1 MRKRNRDPA
10 HLISKEEIMNT
21 YAEKKK
27 SPMLTKKQQSPQKS
41 SDEMLRSGLSSL
53 HSRPAAL
60 SEELGNKIRE
70 RCGINPASVK
80 VYRDD
85 GLSGL
90 GQKAYA
96 KGAEIHLSGGVS
108 TSGEEG
114 QRVVLHEAAHI
125 AQQGSRSVAG
135 AVNDDPALEQQADR
149 VAAGEVMQGSFSV
162 PVNSENAPVQGWAP
176 WDKAKKK
183 FAEKKERDAKRTAA
197 FAEGTSLGNKHLDR
211 LVAANDWVRDKMD
224 DFRDFRSGVKE
235 KIADKY
241 HGSKFES
248 GVNKTKGWFKGVG
261 SGIAGMAKSAGN
273 WVKDKATD
281 AGTAIKGSKLGQWV
295 SRKKE
300 ERAKKKAEEALKP
313 KEPGKF
319 SKFMTGAK
327 NWVSDKA
334 KSAGGWISDKA
345 KAAGSAIKGS
355 KLGQWV
361 SRKKEERAKK
371 KAAEAQKE
379 PGWFKKTAAAAGEK
393 IKSGAGWVKDKAVK
407 GGTWVKNKAVKA
419 GKWLSKKKD
428 DISDWI
434 EEKKQAYADH
444 DDQRYL
450 KRLVRKGGA
459 SALNA
464 IALADQDLKH
474 GEYSGNVK
482 HRAEALRDYD
492 EEKRQFMTDEESKAA
507 KAAKKAEPLSA
518 GKVLDVV
525 GDNVDVVGSVMSAHD
540 ARKRGNSQQAALD
553 SMDAINSGMGYVT
566 KGLSSLDLPGLSA
579 VGDVAEMGTTIGKLG
594 IHSYQKH
601 KLNGV
606 DEAGQTAGVDE
617 ADQKYMRIAHS
628 GYGNTL
634 DQEIRSGVGDVAKY
648 GISALGSGLSAVTGG
663 VSSTVAKGLNKAV
676 DLGVSHMNSS
686 AREKTD
692 SEIGYEDIF
701 GSVDAAKK
709 FKSKHSIDKNTMEIL
724 MRRNTGSRSMSDL
737 ADRSR
742 YEAARVNHQYLA
754 REGDNGAKKMMAAFG
769 EKNFEQTPLSMIDEK
784 IGQSHSLK
792 ELNKRRRL
800 AY

>member
-1 MRKRNRDPA
+1 
-10 HLISKEEIMNT
+10 MNT
-21 YAEKKK
+21 YVEKKK
-27 SPMLTKKQQSPQKS
+27 SPMLTKKQSPQKS

-114 QRVVLHEAAHI
+114 QRVILHEAAHI

-162 PVNSENAPVQGWAP
+162 PMNSENAPVQGWAP

-334 KSAGGWISDKA
+334 KSAGT
-345 KAAGSAIKGS
+345 AIKES

-518 GKVLDVV
+518 GKVLDAV

-606 DEAGQTAGVDE
+606 DDTGQTAGVDE

-692 SEIGYEDIF
+692 SDIGYEDIF

>member
-1 MRKRNRDPA
+1 
-10 HLISKEEIMNT
+10 MNT

-108 TSGEEG
+108 TSGEDG
-114 QRVVLHEAAHI
+114 QRVILHEAAHI

-197 FAEGTSLGNKHLDR
+197 FAEVTSLGNKHLDR

-334 KSAGGWISDKA
+334 KSAGT
-345 KAAGSAIKGS
+345 AIKES

-518 GKVLDVV
+518 GKVLDAV

-754 REGDNGAKKMMAAFG
+754 KEGDNGAKKMMAAFG

-792 ELNKRRRL
+792 ELNRRRRL

>member
-1 MRKRNRDPA
+1 
-10 HLISKEEIMNT
+10 MNT

-114 QRVVLHEAAHI
+114 QRVILHEAAHI

-162 PVNSENAPVQGWAP
+162 PMNSENAPVQGWAP

-334 KSAGGWISDKA
+334 KSAG
-345 KAAGSAIKGS
+345 SAIKES

-419 GKWLSKKKD
+419 GKWISKKKD

-518 GKVLDVV
+518 GKVLDAV

-634 DQEIRSGVGDVAKY
+634 DQDIRSGVGDVAKY

-692 SEIGYEDIF
+692 SDIGYEDIF

>member
-1 MRKRNRDPA
+1 
-10 HLISKEEIMNT
+10 MNT

-27 SPMLTKKQQSPQKS
+27 SPMMTKKQQSPQKS

-459 SALNA
+459 SVLNS

-518 GKVLDVV
+518 GKVLDAV

-692 SEIGYEDIF
+692 SDIGYEDIF

-792 ELNKRRRL
+792 ELNRRRRL

>member
-1 MRKRNRDPA
+1 
-10 HLISKEEIMNT
+10 MNT

-108 TSGEEG
+108 TSGEDG
-114 QRVVLHEAAHI
+114 QRVILHEAAHI

-300 ERAKKKAEEALKP
+300 ERAKKKA
-313 KEPGKF
+313 
-319 SKFMTGAK
+319 
-327 NWVSDKA
+327 
-334 KSAGGWISDKA
+334 
-345 KAAGSAIKGS
+345 
-355 KLGQWV
+355 
-361 SRKKEERAKK
+361 
-371 KAAEAQKE
+371 AEAQKE

-459 SALNA
+459 SVLNS

-518 GKVLDVV
+518 GKVLDAV

-634 DQEIRSGVGDVAKY
+634 DQDIRSGVGDVAKY

-792 ELNKRRRL
+792 ELNRRRRL

>member
-1 MRKRNRDPA
+1 M
-10 HLISKEEIMNT
+10 
-21 YAEKKK
+21 
-27 SPMLTKKQQSPQKS
+27 
-41 SDEMLRSGLSSL
+41 
-53 HSRPAAL
+53 
-60 SEELGNKIRE
+60 
-70 RCGINPASVK
+70 
-80 VYRDD
+80 
-85 GLSGL
+85 
-90 GQKAYA
+90 
-96 KGAEIHLSGGVS
+96 
-108 TSGEEG
+108 
-114 QRVVLHEAAHI
+114 
-125 AQQGSRSVAG
+125 
-135 AVNDDPALEQQADR
+135 AD
-149 VAAGEVMQGSFSV
+149 
-162 PVNSENAPVQGWAP
+162 
-176 WDKAKKK
+176 
-183 FAEKKERDAKRTAA
+183 
-197 FAEGTSLGNKHLDR
+197 DR

-334 KSAGGWISDKA
+334 KSAGT
-345 KAAGSAIKGS
+345 AIKES

-518 GKVLDVV
+518 GKVLDAV

-754 REGDNGAKKMMAAFG
+754 KEGDNGAKKMMAAFG

-792 ELNKRRRL
+792 ELNRRRRL

>member
-1 MRKRNRDPA
+1 
-10 HLISKEEIMNT
+10 MNT

-27 SPMLTKKQQSPQKS
+27 SPMLTKKQHSPQKS

-108 TSGEEG
+108 TSGEDG
-114 QRVVLHEAAHI
+114 QRVILHEAAHI

-334 KSAGGWISDKA
+334 KSAG
-345 KAAGSAIKGS
+345 SAIKES

-459 SALNA
+459 SVLNS

-474 GEYSGNVK
+474 GEHSGNVK

-518 GKVLDVV
+518 GKVLDAV

-742 YEAARVNHQYLA
+742 YEAARVNHQSLA

-792 ELNKRRRL
+792 ELNRRRRL

>member
-1 MRKRNRDPA
+1 MG
-10 HLISKEEIMNT
+10 E
-21 YAEKKK
+21 
-27 SPMLTKKQQSPQKS
+27 PQ
-41 SDEMLRSGLSSL
+41 E
-53 HSRPAAL
+53 
-60 SEELGNKIRE
+60 
-70 RCGINPASVK
+70 
-80 VYRDD
+80 
-85 GLSGL
+85 
-90 GQKAYA
+90 
-96 KGAEIHLSGGVS
+96 
-108 TSGEEG
+108 
-114 QRVVLHEAAHI
+114 
-125 AQQGSRSVAG
+125 
-135 AVNDDPALEQQADR
+135 
-149 VAAGEVMQGSFSV
+149 
-162 PVNSENAPVQGWAP
+162 
-176 WDKAKKK
+176 
-183 FAEKKERDAKRTAA
+183 
-197 FAEGTSLGNKHLDR
+197 
-211 LVAANDWVRDKMD
+211 
-224 DFRDFRSGVKE
+224 
-235 KIADKY
+235 
-241 HGSKFES
+241 
-248 GVNKTKGWFKGVG
+248 
-261 SGIAGMAKSAGN
+261 
-273 WVKDKATD
+273 
-281 AGTAIKGSKLGQWV
+281 
-295 SRKKE
+295 E

-428 DISDWI
+428 DFSDWI

-444 DDQRYL
+444 DDQRASSGWCAGRSERPERHRAGRPGSEARGIQRKCKAPRGGSQGL
-450 KRLVRKGGA
+450 RRGKAAVHDRRGVKGGE
-459 SALNA
+459 
-464 IALADQDLKH
+464 
-474 GEYSGNVK
+474 GG
-482 HRAEALRDYD
+482 
-492 EEKRQFMTDEESKAA
+492 KRQVDCRQ
-507 KAAKKAEPLSA
+507 
-518 GKVLDVV
+518 GKCSTQS
-525 GDNVDVVGSVMSAHD
+525 DNVDVVGSVMSAHD

-634 DQEIRSGVGDVAKY
+634 DQDIRSGVGDVAKY

-692 SEIGYEDIF
+692 SEIGYEDI
-701 GSVDAAKK
+701 
-709 FKSKHSIDKNTMEIL
+709 L
-724 MRRNTGSRSMSDL
+724 
-737 ADRSR
+737 
-742 YEAARVNHQYLA
+742 EA
-754 REGDNGAKKMMAAFG
+754 
-769 EKNFEQTPLSMIDEK
+769 
-784 IGQSHSLK
+784 
-792 ELNKRRRL
+792 
-800 AY
+800 

>member
-1 MRKRNRDPA
+1 
-10 HLISKEEIMNT
+10 MNT

-334 KSAGGWISDKA
+334 KSAGT
-345 KAAGSAIKGS
+345 AIKES

-459 SALNA
+459 SVLNS

-518 GKVLDVV
+518 GKVLDAV

-692 SEIGYEDIF
+692 SDIGYEDIF

>member
-1 MRKRNRDPA
+1 
-10 HLISKEEIMNT
+10 MNT

-334 KSAGGWISDKA
+334 KSAGT
-345 KAAGSAIKGS
+345 AIKES

-518 GKVLDVV
+518 GKVLDAV

-634 DQEIRSGVGDVAKY
+634 DQEIRSGGGDVAKS

-701 GSVDAAKK
+701 GSVEAAKK

-792 ELNKRRRL
+792 ELNRRRRL

>member
-1 MRKRNRDPA
+1 
-10 HLISKEEIMNT
+10 MNT

-334 KSAGGWISDKA
+334 KSAGT
-345 KAAGSAIKGS
+345 AIKES

-419 GKWLSKKKD
+419 GKWISKKKD

-459 SALNA
+459 SVLNS

-482 HRAEALRDYD
+482 HRAEALLDYD

-518 GKVLDVV
+518 GKVLDAV

-606 DEAGQTAGVDE
+606 DDTGQTAGVDE

-692 SEIGYEDIF
+692 SDIGYEDIF

>member
-1 MRKRNRDPA
+1 
-10 HLISKEEIMNT
+10 MNT

-125 AQQGSRSVAG
+125 AQQGSRSVTG
-135 AVNDDPALEQQADR
+135 AVNDNPALEQQADR

-482 HRAEALRDYD
+482 HRAEALQDYD

-518 GKVLDVV
+518 GKVLDAV

-692 SEIGYEDIF
+692 SEIGYIDTF

-709 FKSKHSIDKNTMEIL
+709 FKSKHGIDKNTMEIL
-724 MRRNTGSRSMSDL
+724 MKRNTGSRSMSDL
-737 ADRSR
+737 ADRAR

-754 REGDNGAKKMMAAFG
+754 KEGDNGAKKMMAAFG

-784 IGQSHSLK
+784 MGQSRSLK

-800 AY
+800 TC

>member
-1 MRKRNRDPA
+1 
-10 HLISKEEIMNT
+10 MNT

-108 TSGEEG
+108 TSGEDG
-114 QRVVLHEAAHI
+114 QRVILHEAAHI

-334 KSAGGWISDKA
+334 KSAGT
-345 KAAGSAIKGS
+345 AIKES

-419 GKWLSKKKD
+419 GKWISKKKD

-459 SALNA
+459 SVLNS

-518 GKVLDVV
+518 GKVLDAV

>member
-1 MRKRNRDPA
+1 
-10 HLISKEEIMNT
+10 MNT

-114 QRVVLHEAAHI
+114 QRVILHEAAHI

-334 KSAGGWISDKA
+334 KSAGT
-345 KAAGSAIKGS
+345 AIKES

-419 GKWLSKKKD
+419 GKWISKKKD

-518 GKVLDVV
+518 GKVLDAV

-792 ELNKRRRL
+792 ELNRRRRL

>member
-1 MRKRNRDPA
+1 
-10 HLISKEEIMNT
+10 MNT

-319 SKFMTGAK
+319 SKFMTAAK

-334 KSAGGWISDKA
+334 KSAGT
-345 KAAGSAIKGS
+345 AIKES

-518 GKVLDVV
+518 GKVLDAV

-754 REGDNGAKKMMAAFG
+754 KEGDNGAKKMMAAFG

-792 ELNKRRRL
+792 ELNRRRRL

>member
-1 MRKRNRDPA
+1 
-10 HLISKEEIMNT
+10 MNT

-114 QRVVLHEAAHI
+114 QRVILHEAAHI
-125 AQQGSRSVAG
+125 AQQGSRSVTG

-162 PVNSENAPVQGWAP
+162 PVNSESAPVQGWAP

-211 LVAANDWVRDKMD
+211 LIAANDWVRDKMD

-281 AGTAIKGSKLGQWV
+281 AGTAIKGSKFGQWV

-345 KAAGSAIKGS
+345 KAAGTAIKES

-482 HRAEALRDYD
+482 HRAEALQDYD

-518 GKVLDVV
+518 GKVLDAV

-566 KGLSSLDLPGLSA
+566 KGLSNLDLPGLSA

-701 GSVDAAKK
+701 GSVEAAKK
-709 FKSKHSIDKNTMEIL
+709 FKSKHGIDKSTMEIL
-724 MRRNTGSRSMSDL
+724 MKRNTGSRSMSDL

-754 REGDNGAKKMMAAFG
+754 KEGDNGAKKMMAAFG

-792 ELNKRRRL
+792 ELNRRRRL

>member
-1 MRKRNRDPA
+1 
-10 HLISKEEIMNT
+10 MNT

-162 PVNSENAPVQGWAP
+162 PMNSENAPVQGWAP

-334 KSAGGWISDKA
+334 KSAGT
-345 KAAGSAIKGS
+345 AIKES

-419 GKWLSKKKD
+419 GKWISKKKD

-459 SALNA
+459 SVLNS

-518 GKVLDVV
+518 GKVLDAV

-692 SEIGYEDIF
+692 SDIGYEDIF

-754 REGDNGAKKMMAAFG
+754 KEGDNGAKKMMAAFG

-792 ELNKRRRL
+792 ELNRRRRL

>member
-1 MRKRNRDPA
+1 
-10 HLISKEEIMNT
+10 MNT

-334 KSAGGWISDKA
+334 KSAGT
-345 KAAGSAIKGS
+345 AIKES

-518 GKVLDVV
+518 GKVLDAV

-648 GISALGSGLSAVTGG
+648 GISALRSGLSAVTGG

-754 REGDNGAKKMMAAFG
+754 KEGDNGAKKMMAAFG

-792 ELNKRRRL
+792 ELNRRRRL

>member
-1 MRKRNRDPA
+1 
-10 HLISKEEIMNT
+10 MNT

-27 SPMLTKKQQSPQKS
+27 SPMLTKKQHSPQKS

-108 TSGEEG
+108 TSGEDG
-114 QRVVLHEAAHI
+114 QRVILHEAAHI

-183 FAEKKERDAKRTAA
+183 FAEKKERDVKRTAA

-273 WVKDKATD
+273 WVRDKATD

-334 KSAGGWISDKA
+334 KSAG
-345 KAAGSAIKGS
+345 SAIKES

-459 SALNA
+459 SVLNS

-518 GKVLDVV
+518 GKVLDAV

-701 GSVDAAKK
+701 GSVEAAKK

-792 ELNKRRRL
+792 ELNRRRRL

>member
-1 MRKRNRDPA
+1 
-10 HLISKEEIMNT
+10 MNT

-125 AQQGSRSVAG
+125 AQQGSRSVTG
-135 AVNDDPALEQQADR
+135 AVNDNPALEQQADR

-518 GKVLDVV
+518 GKVLDAV

-566 KGLSSLDLPGLSA
+566 KGLSNLDLPGLSA

-692 SEIGYEDIF
+692 SEIGYIDTF

-709 FKSKHSIDKNTMEIL
+709 FKSKHGIDKNTMEIL
-724 MRRNTGSRSMSDL
+724 MKRNTGSRSMSDL
-737 ADRSR
+737 ADRAR

-769 EKNFEQTPLSMIDEK
+769 EKKFEQTPLSMIDEK

-792 ELNKRRRL
+792 ELNRRRRL

>member
-1 MRKRNRDPA
+1 
-10 HLISKEEIMNT
+10 MNT

-41 SDEMLRSGLSSL
+41 SDEMLRSELSSL

-114 QRVVLHEAAHI
+114 QRVILHEAAHI

-518 GKVLDVV
+518 GKVLDAV

-634 DQEIRSGVGDVAKY
+634 DQDIRSGVGDVAKY

-663 VSSTVAKGLNKAV
+663 VSSTVAKSLNKAV

-792 ELNKRRRL
+792 ELNRRRRL

>member
-1 MRKRNRDPA
+1 
-10 HLISKEEIMNT
+10 MNT

-90 GQKAYA
+90 VQKAYA

-518 GKVLDVV
+518 GKVLDAV

-754 REGDNGAKKMMAAFG
+754 KEGDNGAKKMMAAFG

-792 ELNKRRRL
+792 ELNRRRRL

>member
-1 MRKRNRDPA
+1 
-10 HLISKEEIMNT
+10 MNT

-300 ERAKKKAEEALKP
+300 ERAKKKA
-313 KEPGKF
+313 
-319 SKFMTGAK
+319 
-327 NWVSDKA
+327 
-334 KSAGGWISDKA
+334 
-345 KAAGSAIKGS
+345 
-355 KLGQWV
+355 
-361 SRKKEERAKK
+361 
-371 KAAEAQKE
+371 AEAQKE

-518 GKVLDVV
+518 GKVLDAV

-634 DQEIRSGVGDVAKY
+634 DQDIRSGVGDVAKY

-792 ELNKRRRL
+792 ELNRRRRL

>member
-1 MRKRNRDPA
+1 
-10 HLISKEEIMNT
+10 MNT

-108 TSGEEG
+108 TSGEDG
-114 QRVVLHEAAHI
+114 QRVILHEAAHI

-162 PVNSENAPVQGWAP
+162 PMNSENAPVQGWAP

-334 KSAGGWISDKA
+334 KSAGT
-345 KAAGSAIKGS
+345 AIKES

-379 PGWFKKTAAAAGEK
+379 PGWFKKKAAAAGEK

-518 GKVLDVV
+518 GKVLDAV

-634 DQEIRSGVGDVAKY
+634 DQDIRSGVGDVAKY

-754 REGDNGAKKMMAAFG
+754 KECDNGAKKMMAAFG

-792 ELNKRRRL
+792 ELNRRRRL

>member
-1 MRKRNRDPA
+1 
-10 HLISKEEIMNT
+10 MNT

-108 TSGEEG
+108 TSGEDG

-334 KSAGGWISDKA
+334 KSAGT
-345 KAAGSAIKGS
+345 AIKES

-518 GKVLDVV
+518 GKVLDAV

-692 SEIGYEDIF
+692 SDIGYEDIF

-792 ELNKRRRL
+792 ELNRRRRL

>member
-1 MRKRNRDPA
+1 
-10 HLISKEEIMNT
+10 MNT

-108 TSGEEG
+108 TSGEDG
-114 QRVVLHEAAHI
+114 QRVILHEAAHI

-162 PVNSENAPVQGWAP
+162 PMNSENAPVQGWAP

-459 SALNA
+459 SVLNS

-518 GKVLDVV
+518 GKVLDAV

>member
-1 MRKRNRDPA
+1 
-10 HLISKEEIMNT
+10 MNT

-27 SPMLTKKQQSPQKS
+27 SPMLTKKQHSPQKS

-108 TSGEEG
+108 TSGEDG
-114 QRVVLHEAAHI
+114 QRVILHEAAHI

-334 KSAGGWISDKA
+334 KSAGT
-345 KAAGSAIKGS
+345 AIKES

-419 GKWLSKKKD
+419 GKWISKKKD

-450 KRLVRKGGA
+450 KRLVCKGGA
-459 SALNA
+459 SVLNS

-474 GEYSGNVK
+474 GEHSGNVK

-518 GKVLDVV
+518 GKVLDAV

-634 DQEIRSGVGDVAKY
+634 DQDIRSGVGDVAKY

-792 ELNKRRRL
+792 ELNRRRRL

>member
-1 MRKRNRDPA
+1 
-10 HLISKEEIMNT
+10 MNT

-108 TSGEEG
+108 TSGEDG
-114 QRVVLHEAAHI
+114 QRVILHEAAHI

-135 AVNDDPALEQQADR
+135 AVNDAPALEQQADR

-419 GKWLSKKKD
+419 GKWISKKKD

-459 SALNA
+459 SVLNS

-518 GKVLDVV
+518 GKVLDAV

-634 DQEIRSGVGDVAKY
+634 DQDIRSGVGDVAKY

-663 VSSTVAKGLNKAV
+663 VSSTVAEGLNKAV

-792 ELNKRRRL
+792 ELNRRRRL

>member
-1 MRKRNRDPA
+1 
-10 HLISKEEIMNT
+10 MNT

-108 TSGEEG
+108 TSGEDG
-114 QRVVLHEAAHI
+114 QRVILHEAAHI

-345 KAAGSAIKGS
+345 KAAGTAIKES

-419 GKWLSKKKD
+419 GKWISKKKD

-459 SALNA
+459 SVLNS

-518 GKVLDVV
+518 GKVRDAV
-525 GDNVDVVGSVMSAHD
+525 GDNVDVVGAVMSAHD

-634 DQEIRSGVGDVAKY
+634 DQDIRSGVGDVAKY

-792 ELNKRRRL
+792 ELNRRRRL

>member
-1 MRKRNRDPA
+1 
-10 HLISKEEIMNT
+10 MNT

-334 KSAGGWISDKA
+334 KSAGT
-345 KAAGSAIKGS
+345 AIKES

-518 GKVLDVV
+518 GKVLDAV

-540 ARKRGNSQQAALD
+540 ARKRGNSQQGALD

-754 REGDNGAKKMMAAFG
+754 KEGDNGAKKMMAAFG

-792 ELNKRRRL
+792 ELNRRRRL

>member
-1 MRKRNRDPA
+1 
-10 HLISKEEIMNT
+10 MNT

-60 SEELGNKIRE
+60 SEELVNKIRE

-334 KSAGGWISDKA
+334 KSAGT
-345 KAAGSAIKGS
+345 AIKES

-518 GKVLDVV
+518 GKVLDAV

-634 DQEIRSGVGDVAKY
+634 DQDIRSGVGDVAKY

-692 SEIGYEDIF
+692 SDIGYEDIF

>member
-1 MRKRNRDPA
+1 
-10 HLISKEEIMNT
+10 MNT

-108 TSGEEG
+108 TSGEDG
-114 QRVVLHEAAHI
+114 QRVILHEAAHI

-162 PVNSENAPVQGWAP
+162 PMNSENAPVQGWAP

-334 KSAGGWISDKA
+334 KSAGT
-345 KAAGSAIKGS
+345 AIKES

-459 SALNA
+459 SVLNS
-464 IALADQDLKH
+464 IAMADQDLKH

-518 GKVLDVV
+518 GKVLDAV

-634 DQEIRSGVGDVAKY
+634 DQDIRSGVGDVAKY

-792 ELNKRRRL
+792 ELNRRRRL

>member
-1 MRKRNRDPA
+1 
-10 HLISKEEIMNT
+10 MNT

-334 KSAGGWISDKA
+334 KSAGT
-345 KAAGSAIKGS
+345 AIKES

-419 GKWLSKKKD
+419 GKWISKKKD

-459 SALNA
+459 SVLNS
-464 IALADQDLKH
+464 IALADRDLKH

-518 GKVLDVV
+518 GKVLDAV

-634 DQEIRSGVGDVAKY
+634 DQDIRSGVGDVAKY

>member
-1 MRKRNRDPA
+1 
-10 HLISKEEIMNT
+10 MNT

-108 TSGEEG
+108 TSGEDG
-114 QRVVLHEAAHI
+114 QRVILHEAAHI

-135 AVNDDPALEQQADR
+135 AVNDAPALEQQADR

-334 KSAGGWISDKA
+334 KSAGT
-345 KAAGSAIKGS
+345 AIKES

-518 GKVLDVV
+518 GKVLDAV

-692 SEIGYEDIF
+692 SDIGYEDIF

>member
-1 MRKRNRDPA
+1 
-10 HLISKEEIMNT
+10 MNT

-114 QRVVLHEAAHI
+114 QRVILHEAAHI

-419 GKWLSKKKD
+419 GKWISKKKD

-518 GKVLDVV
+518 GKVLDAV

-634 DQEIRSGVGDVAKY
+634 DQDIRSGVGDVAKY

-792 ELNKRRRL
+792 ELNRRRRL

>member
-1 MRKRNRDPA
+1 
-10 HLISKEEIMNT
+10 MNT

-334 KSAGGWISDKA
+334 KSAGT
-345 KAAGSAIKGS
+345 AIKES

-419 GKWLSKKKD
+419 GKWISKKKD

-434 EEKKQAYADH
+434 EERKQAYADH

-518 GKVLDVV
+518 GKVLDAV

-634 DQEIRSGVGDVAKY
+634 DQDIRSGVGDVAKY

-792 ELNKRRRL
+792 ELNRRRRL

>member
-1 MRKRNRDPA
+1 
-10 HLISKEEIMNT
+10 MNT

-114 QRVVLHEAAHI
+114 QRVILHEAAHI

-334 KSAGGWISDKA
+334 KSAGT
-345 KAAGSAIKGS
+345 AIKES

-459 SALNA
+459 SVLNS

-518 GKVLDVV
+518 GKVLDAV

-634 DQEIRSGVGDVAKY
+634 DQDIRSGVGDVAKY

-701 GSVDAAKK
+701 GSVEAAKK

>member
-1 MRKRNRDPA
+1 
-10 HLISKEEIMNT
+10 MNT

-108 TSGEEG
+108 TSGEDG
-114 QRVVLHEAAHI
+114 QRVILHEAAHI

-135 AVNDDPALEQQADR
+135 AVNDAPALEQQADR

-334 KSAGGWISDKA
+334 KSAGT
-345 KAAGSAIKGS
+345 AIKES

-419 GKWLSKKKD
+419 GKWISKKKD

-459 SALNA
+459 SVLNS

-518 GKVLDVV
+518 GKVLDAV

-634 DQEIRSGVGDVAKY
+634 DQDIRSGVGDVAKY

-792 ELNKRRRL
+792 ELNRRRRL

>member
-1 MRKRNRDPA
+1 
-10 HLISKEEIMNT
+10 MNT

-108 TSGEEG
+108 TSGEDG
-114 QRVVLHEAAHI
+114 QRVILHEAAHI

-334 KSAGGWISDKA
+334 KSAGT
-345 KAAGSAIKGS
+345 AIKES

-518 GKVLDVV
+518 GKVLDAV

-742 YEAARVNHQYLA
+742 YDAARVNHQYLA
-754 REGDNGAKKMMAAFG
+754 KEGDNGAKKMMAAFG

-792 ELNKRRRL
+792 ELNRRRRL

>member
-1 MRKRNRDPA
+1 
-10 HLISKEEIMNT
+10 MNT

-27 SPMLTKKQQSPQKS
+27 SPMLTNKQHSPQKS

-108 TSGEEG
+108 TSGEDG
-114 QRVVLHEAAHI
+114 QRVILHEAAHI

-334 KSAGGWISDKA
+334 KSAGT
-345 KAAGSAIKGS
+345 AIKES

-419 GKWLSKKKD
+419 GKWISKKKD

-518 GKVLDVV
+518 GKVLDAV

-617 ADQKYMRIAHS
+617 SDQKYMRIAHS

-692 SEIGYEDIF
+692 SDIGYEDIF

-792 ELNKRRRL
+792 ELNRRRRL